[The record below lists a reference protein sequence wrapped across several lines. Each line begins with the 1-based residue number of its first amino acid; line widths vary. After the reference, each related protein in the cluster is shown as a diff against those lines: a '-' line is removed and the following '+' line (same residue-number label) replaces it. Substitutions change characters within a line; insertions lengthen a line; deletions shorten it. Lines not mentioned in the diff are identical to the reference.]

1 MAIEPSGSEASTAI
15 VTVAGASRDILLIG
29 DMIAIDGARLTALT
43 AFSTTILTAEE
54 TVLAPRLSVAAAVIE
69 YEPSLTSFHVKDHG
83 SEVRSP
89 SLVVHYK
96 TPP

>member
-1 MAIEPSGSEASTAI
+1 MS

-69 YEPSLTSFHVKDHG
+69 Y
-83 SEVRSP
+83 
-89 SLVVHYK
+89 
-96 TPP
+96 